1 MIFKFGRP
9 HMVKP
14 VLTSV
19 NWNLTAKLQE
29 AHFRSQYSAFQLI
42 RACLE
47 ENLLNFVQ
55 EIAE

>member
-1 MIFKFGRP
+1 
-9 HMVKP
+9 MVKA

-29 AHFRSQYSAFQLI
+29 ARFRSQYSALQLI

-47 ENLLNFVQ
+47 ENLMNFVQ

>member
-1 MIFKFGRP
+1 
-9 HMVKP
+9 MVKA

-29 AHFRSQYSAFQLI
+29 ARFRSQYSALQLI

-47 ENLLNFVQ
+47 ESLMNFVQ